1 MLIDGQDLS
10 TPLRIEAI
18 GKDQFKGLVVMDR
31 WMVAPPVGNVVT
43 EYGPDMGKPVY
54 YDILAEFMGLPR
66 GRIHYS
72 RVIRLEGDD
81 LPYYQRIA

>member
-1 MLIDGQDLS
+1 MVSLGIWDKLCETGKWARLYGGAIAVMLIDGQDLS

-43 EYGPDMGKPVY
+43 EYGPD
-54 YDILAEFMGLPR
+54 
-66 GRIHYS
+66 
-72 RVIRLEGDD
+72 
-81 LPYYQRIA
+81 